1 MKCLIIGKRH
11 ASNITCY
18 YLILYWSLFPSTTFP
33 PTENTNDDITE
44 TEADENLKM
53 EEQLEGIG
61 NSTIEVSNDLMNL
74 SKQLDNIRD
83 QHQQGLFHYRQNI
96 CIGRFHKLIS
106 CTLICCLLTVIT
118 PIFHVFHPSYCI
130 LKFNKVNV
138 NDTIYTDLIYQ
149 QILRVM

>member
-1 MKCLIIGKRH
+1 MYTCNTI
-11 ASNITCY
+11 CY
-18 YLILYWSLFPSTTFP
+18 YLILYWSSFPSEIFA
-33 PTENTNDDITE
+33 PTENTNQDIATIKVDKDL
-44 TEADENLKM
+44 TM
-53 EEQLEGIG
+53 EKQLEGIG

-118 PIFHVFHPSYCI
+118 PILHVFYPSYCT
-130 LKFNKVNV
+130 LKLDKVNV
-138 NDTIYTDLIYQ
+138 NETIYTDLILNSEA
-149 QILRVM
+149 LRWED

>member
-1 MKCLIIGKRH
+1 MYACQI
-11 ASNITCY
+11 SCY
-18 YLILYWSLFPSTTFP
+18 YLIFYWSSFPSNIFA
-33 PTENTNDDITE
+33 PTEHTNHYIATIKIN
-44 TEADENLKM
+44 AGLKM

-118 PIFHVFHPSYCI
+118 SIFHVFYPSYCT
-130 LKFNKVNV
+130 LKLNKVNV
-138 NDTIYTDLIYQ
+138 NETIYIDLIFLKYK
-149 QILRVM
+149 IKKR

>member
-1 MKCLIIGKRH
+1 M
-11 ASNITCY
+11 CY
-18 YLILYWSLFPSTTFP
+18 YLILYWSSFPSTLFL
-33 PTENTNDDITE
+33 PTENTNHDTAAIKV
-44 TEADENLKM
+44 DESLKM

-118 PIFHVFHPSYCI
+118 PIFHVFYPSYCT
-130 LKFNKVNV
+130 LKLNKVNV
-138 NDTIYTDLIYQ
+138 NETIYIDLISYQ
-149 QILRVM
+149 QMK